1 MEISTIAEFMGISKI
16 LGLADHGD
24 YLEAALLHSHYD
36 YLEQQKAFILK
47 LGVPI
52 RGTGRV
58 GRAYPGGK
66 TISDFAG
73 WAVVEKSSEDRRV
86 VAVAFDAKRRDISK
100 GSGWRWQCSQVPKHQ
115 RLALQMVEGWL
126 GGWGFFLVSL
136 ESDGV
141 LLNDVRVVRAS
152 LLQPGTSVDLREC
165 PKVELGLRGCDW
177 LPMVAELF
185 EEGV

>member
-1 MEISTIAEFMGISKI
+1 METSIITEFMVIPKM

-24 YLEAALLHSHYD
+24 YLEARLLHSHYD
-36 YLEQQKAFILK
+36 YLEHQKAFIFK

-52 RGTGRV
+52 RGAGRV
-58 GRAYPGGK
+58 GRSYHGGK
-66 TISDFAG
+66 TICDFTG
-73 WAVVEKSSEDRRV
+73 WAVVAKSGEDRRV

-100 GSGWRWQCSQVPKHQ
+100 GSGWRWRCSQVPKHQ

-152 LLQPGTSVDLREC
+152 QLQPGTSVDLREC
-165 PKVELGLRGCDW
+165 PKVGLGLRGCDW
-177 LPMVAELF
+177 LPVVAELF
-185 EEGV
+185 EKGV